1 MIKSKNLKEY
11 LKDDNSCR
19 PVAYMR
25 KRILI
30 AEDEGLSRR
39 WLTAWLRDI
48 GYDVSEAKDGVEALE
63 LLDTCVFD
71 LVLSDIRM
79 PRVDGIAVIT
89 HLHSIS
95 PDTPCIVLSA
105 SPNDADRLSGMLG
118 AIVISK
124 PFLLE
129 DLESKIRFLLER

>member
-1 MIKSKNLKEY
+1 MG
-11 LKDDNSCR
+11 
-19 PVAYMR
+19 

-48 GYDVSEAKDGVEALE
+48 GYDVSEARDGVEALE
-63 LLDTCVFD
+63 LLDTARFD

-79 PRVDGIAVIT
+79 PRVDGIAVLT
-89 HLHSIS
+89 HLRSIS
-95 PDTPCIVLSA
+95 PETPFIVLSG

-118 AIVISK
+118 AIVIPK

-129 DLESKIRFLLER
+129 DLEFKIRRLLEY